1 MADGTWDMKV
11 LAGVHAGAEV
21 TLAAEDAV
29 VGTDD
34 DCDFVFD
41 DPGLAGRHFAL
52 LPGEDSVRLTLL
64 DHGGTVVVDGQ
75 PVDSSVEVPPYRVVA
90 CGRLALAFGPT
101 GRPWPPIEVPEV
113 AVDEGGADPAEEA
126 SAVESAAVPAE
137 PVPAGTEGDAPLPER
152 RRWVAVGGIA
162 VAAAV
167 LLAVTVWLLV
177 PRQVVRHA
185 TDPKVATAV
194 IEKLATERGAAVRLH
209 VDDDGIVR
217 VEGHVATNAARTELL
232 QELADAHHRAVVHI
246 TSTEEIAGYARAVL
260 GQALGLDARD
270 AVEVTPVEDAPGKL
284 HISGYVVDEARLAHA
299 RQLLERDVKEAKGF
313 TYAVETRDAR
323 LAVLRT
329 RLDALGFG
337 RRLRIQRF
345 PDRVGLF
352 GAIESAQELAR
363 VKELVAS
370 FNEEYASRPRLEVKG
385 TNALLG
391 ESTIALEI
399 RAVVGGDDVHVIL
412 HDGTRV
418 VPGSEVDG
426 YRVDTITER
435 YMILERAARGL
446 QDAARAEDVA
456 YFVFADA

>member
-41 DPGLAGRHFAL
+41 DPGLAGRHFVL

-64 DHGGTVVVDGQ
+64 DHAGTIVVDGQ
-75 PVDSSVEVPPYRVVA
+75 PVDSSVEVAPYSVVA

-101 GRPWPPIEVPEV
+101 GQPWPPMEVPEV
-113 AVDEGGADPAEEA
+113 AVDEAVEDPAGEA
-126 SAVESAAVPAE
+126 NDVEPADAPDETAAPVAE
-137 PVPAGTEGDAPLPER
+137 SDAPVPVR

-167 LLAVTVWLLV
+167 LVAVTVWLLV
-177 PRQVVRHA
+177 PRQVERQA
-185 TDPKVATAV
+185 TDPKVATAA

-232 QELADAHHRAVVHI
+232 QELANAHHRAVVHI

-270 AVEVTPVEDAPGKL
+270 AVEVAPVEDAPGTL

-299 RQLLERDVKEAKGF
+299 RRLLERDVKEATGF
-313 TYAVETRDAR
+313 TYAVETRDTR

-352 GAIESAQELAR
+352 GAIASAEELAR
-363 VKELVAS
+363 VEELAAS
-370 FNEEYASRPRLEVKG
+370 FNKEYASRPRLEVQG
-385 TNALLG
+385 TDSLLG

-399 RAVVGGDDVHVIL
+399 RAVVGGDDLHVIL

-426 YRVDTITER
+426 YQVETITER
-435 YMILERAARGL
+435 YMILERAAQGL
-446 QDAARAEDVA
+446 QDAARADDVA